1 MPFSTSMYARRPSL
15 EITRENSGVKRGNYK
30 TKVAV
35 IHLDASG
42 WWADFDDRL
51 VPKGGRRQGGWP
63 LANQH
68 TSGILVRQLLLQYHM
83 VKTQGSLELGTVF
96 FVLLSL
102 STTYI
107 FPSLSKFRECSTSL
121 NVRLSDIQNCE
132 NQCIDRSIVLGLCW
146 RYFSAANS
154 LGYGD
159 G

>member
-1 MPFSTSMYARRPSL
+1 MLFSTSMYARRPSL

-35 IHLDASG
+35 IHLGASG

-51 VPKGGRRQGGWP
+51 VPKGGRS
-63 LANQH
+63 QH

-83 VKTQGSLELGTVF
+83 VKTQGSLELGTVY

-107 FPSLSKFRECSTSL
+107 FPSLSKF
-121 NVRLSDIQNCE
+121 
-132 NQCIDRSIVLGLCW
+132 
-146 RYFSAANS
+146 
-154 LGYGD
+154 
-159 G
+159 